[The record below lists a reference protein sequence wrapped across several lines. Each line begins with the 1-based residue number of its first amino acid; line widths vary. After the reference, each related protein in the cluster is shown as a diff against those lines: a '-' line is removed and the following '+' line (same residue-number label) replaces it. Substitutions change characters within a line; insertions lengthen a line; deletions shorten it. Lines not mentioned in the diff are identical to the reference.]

1 MIQREGAKRQR
12 CKGRMDENRVSYHII
27 SAAIEVH
34 KTLGGPGLLE
44 SVYEEALAYELNTE
58 SLKCERQK
66 DIPVGYRDIRLNI
79 GFRADIIVEDKVLI
93 ELKSVDKLL
102 PIHHKQVLTYL
113 KLCNLKLGLLINFN
127 TLLIKDGIKR
137 IVNGL

>member
-1 MIQREGAKRQR
+1 M
-12 CKGRMDENRVSYHII
+12 
-27 SAAIEVH
+27 
-34 KTLGGPGLLE
+34 PE
-44 SVYEEALAYELNTE
+44 SVYEEALAYELNKE

-66 DIPVGYRDIRLNI
+66 DIPVDYRDIRLNI

-113 KLCNLKLGLLINFN
+113 KLCNLKLGSLINFN

>member
-1 MIQREGAKRQR
+1 MQENSLSAK
-12 CKGRMDENRVSYHII
+12 II
-27 SAAIEVH
+27 GCCITVH
-34 KTLGGPGLLE
+34 KQLGPGLLE
-44 SVYEEALAYELNTE
+44 SVYEQALAYELNKE
-58 SLKCERQK
+58 GFSCERQK
-66 DIPVGYRDIRLNI
+66 DIPVDYRDIRLNI

-113 KLCNLKLGLLINFN
+113 KLCHLKLGLLVNFN

-137 IVNGL
+137 IANGL

>member
-1 MIQREGAKRQR
+1 MKENSLSAK
-12 CKGRMDENRVSYHII
+12 II
-27 SAAIEVH
+27 GCCITVH
-34 KTLGGPGLLE
+34 KQLGPGLLE
-44 SVYEEALAYELNTE
+44 SVYEEALACELHRE
-58 SLKCERQK
+58 SLNYERQK
-66 DIPVGYRDIRLNI
+66 DIPVDYRDIRLNI

-113 KLCNLKLGLLINFN
+113 KLCRLKLGLLVNFN

-137 IVNGL
+137 IANGL